1 MESLRQ
7 KTEVVHSEVGSSRKE
22 NNTIKCG
29 TDVAPWPHRPWR
41 GEDTA
46 FLLDSAS
53 PVGRTPVGM
62 LEIELSCR
70 T

>member
-7 KTEVVHSEVGSSRKE
+7 KTEVVHSEVGSNRKE
-22 NNTIKCG
+22 NNTVKCG
-29 TDVAPWPHRPWR
+29 TDVAPWPHSPWR